1 MMKHKPQVG
10 TKKVGM
16 GSKSKL
22 NKNGS
27 IDKEAFLAALAAD
40 TDVKVGTGGS
50 GSLPDHT
57 VLTLVDQPLH
67 LKQAAPR
74 QVQLMLNY
82 IKNLG
87 GSATVGQLLMAADI
101 ATGTNHWSRPS
112 GKEYRQDV
120 AQIGAHYQARL
131 AGNAPWEKKGLEGKI
146 AFVTIS

>member
-1 MMKHKPQVG
+1 MKHKPQVG
-10 TKKVGM
+10 TKQVGM

-27 IDKEAFLAALAAD
+27 IDKEAFLAAIQDD
-40 TDVKVGTGGS
+40 TDVKIGTGGS
-50 GSLPDHT
+50 GTLPDHA
-57 VLTLVDQPLH
+57 VLTLVDQPVH

-74 QVQLMLNY
+74 QVQLLLNY

-87 GSATVGQLLMAADI
+87 GSATVEQLLMAADI
-101 ATGTNHWSRPS
+101 ATGTKRWLRAS

-120 AQIGAHYQARL
+120 AQIGAHYQAKL
-131 AGNAPWEKKGLEGKI
+131 VGNSPWEKQGIVGKV